1 MNRVTLLDGAVGTS
15 LWAKS
20 DGDRSPVWQ
29 YNITKQDIVK
39 ELLGEYIDAGS
50 EMLLSNTFG
59 INRPIAERF
68 SYNVSDVVKNA
79 MELLNEVAGSRKTL
93 LGEKVQTI
101 FSSGP
106 LSQMLEPYG
115 DLEEDECFEIYD
127 ELVKAAVAEKP
138 DYIWFQT
145 FMDLN
150 MMEIAVRAASQY
162 DVPIFCTLSF
172 TEVGKTM
179 FGNSPEDMVETLAPY
194 EKVKAVGLNCSVGPE
209 SGVAIIKS
217 FHECTELPLIFKPN
231 AGIPITGSGGK
242 SEIRFDAETFAKDS
256 LPALDYGV
264 KYIGGCCGSDPSYIK
279 VLKEVIENG

>member
-1 MNRVTLLDGAVGTS
+1 MKEVTLLDGAVGTS

-20 DGDRSPVWQ
+20 EGDRSPVWQ
-29 YNITKQDIVK
+29 YNITKKEIVK

-68 SYNVSDVVKNA
+68 SYDVSEVVKNA
-79 MELLNEVAGSRKTL
+79 MELLNEVADKRTTSS
-93 LGEKVQTI
+93 GERIRTI

-115 DLEEDECFEIYD
+115 DLEEEECFAIYD
-127 ELVKAAVAEKP
+127 ELVKAAVSGKP
-138 DYIWFQT
+138 DVIWFQT

-150 MMEIAVRAASQY
+150 MMEIAVKAASQY
-162 DVPIFCTLSF
+162 DIPIFCSMSF

-179 FGNSPEDMVETLAPY
+179 FGNSPEDMIDTLSEY
-194 EKVKAVGLNCSVGPE
+194 DKVKAIGLNCSVGPK
-209 SGVAIIKS
+209 SGVEIIKC
-217 FHECTELPLIFKPN
+217 FHEHTDMPLIFKPN
-231 AGIPITGSGGK
+231 AGIPITGSDGK
-242 SEIRFDAETFAKDS
+242 SETRFDAGTFAKDC

-264 KYIGGCCGSDPSYIK
+264 RYIGGCCGSDPSYIR
-279 VLKEVIENG
+279 VMKEMIESR